1 MVMKSNIKSFICHL
15 TLSLLLAMLPMGM
28 SAQGTRKV
36 SGVVKDATGEA
47 VIGASVVQQGT
58 QNATV
63 TDLDGHFAISVPDN
77 ASLEVSYIGFDNA
90 VVKVAGR
97 QQLNITLSE
106 SNQTLNEV
114 VVVGYGTM
122 KKADLTGAVGS
133 LAAKDI
139 ANTPVAN
146 IGQAIQGKI
155 AGLQVVDAGKPGDNV
170 SIKVRGLGS
179 INACD
184 PLVVID
190 GVPTDLGINAINMA
204 DVERLD
210 VLKDASATAIYGS
223 RGANG
228 VIMITTKKGKEGKGQ
243 LAFAANF
250 SIQNATK
257 TPKLL
262 NASQYAALNNDMMT
276 NSGNTVNPEWTD
288 PSALG
293 TGTDWVDELLRT
305 GYLQN
310 YTVSYSGGG
319 ERNHYYVS
327 GGFLDQDGIVRS
339 VNYRRF
345 TFQAN
350 TDAQVLDWLKFT
362 NNITLSAD
370 RKSQGS
376 YDMGSTY
383 KALPVFDVKDADGN
397 WTGPEGNSLW
407 YGSVKNPIGPTT
419 TDWSKTRGYNLL
431 ANLTGEITF
440 TKWLKFKSTFGID
453 AKFWYNDS
461 YTPKYAWKPIPVEES
476 TRYKSDNKSF
486 TYLWD
491 NYFVF
496 DYTFAAKHHVGLMA
510 GTSAQWN
517 KYDYLNA
524 QKNVFA
530 FSGVHEMNN
539 GQKMYAIGGT
549 ESEWSLFSYMARV
562 NYDYDNKYLVTATV
576 RRDGSS
582 RFGRNNRWG
591 TFPSVSLAWRV
602 SEEKWFPKNEWVSDF
617 KLRAGYGVTGS
628 QASVGN
634 YSYLASY
641 NTSVYPFGK
650 TGTEQSALVSTTLSN
665 PNIHWEEVAQ
675 TNIGF
680 DASLFNSRAHLS
692 FDFYV
697 KNTRDM
703 LVKASIPIT
712 SGFEDTSTTYTNAGK
727 VRNTGFEV
735 SLNTVNLK
743 GGQLGWESA
752 LVYTFN
758 KNKIKSLNSSVPYY
772 INQINNSYVTML
784 ANGYPINVFYG
795 YVTDGI
801 FQNEQEVKE
810 HAVQA
815 GAEPGDIRF
824 KDLDNNGVIDDND
837 RTVIG
842 NPNPT
847 HIFSLNN
854 LFTWRGFE
862 LGIYLQ
868 GVAGNKIYNA
878 NKIDLT
884 GMSAA
889 YNQMTDVLDRWHGE
903 GTSTTMPRAVYGD
916 PNHNTRVS
924 DRYVENGAYLRLKNI
939 SLSYNF
945 PKQWL
950 KALTVQ
956 NARLTL
962 SCENVATI
970 TGYSGFDPEV
980 GINGI
985 DLSNY
990 PISRTYNIG
999 LNFNF

>member
-97 QQLNITLSE
+97 QQLSITLNE

-257 TPKLL
+257 TPNLL
-262 NASQYAALNNDMMT
+262 NAAQYAALNNDMMA
-276 NSGNTVNPEWTD
+276 NSGNSVNPEWTD
-288 PSALG
+288 PSQLG
-293 TGTDWVDELLRT
+293 AGTDWVDELLRT

-350 TDAQVLDWLKFT
+350 SDAQVLDWLKFT

-383 KALPVFDVKDADGN
+383 KALPVFGVKDADGN

-453 AKFWYNDS
+453 AKFWYSDS

-549 ESEWSLFSYMARV
+549 ESEWSLFSYMARA
-562 NYDYDNKYLVTATV
+562 NYDYDNKYLITATV

-602 SEEKWFPKNEWVSDF
+602 SEEKWFPKNEWVSDL
-617 KLRAGYGVTGS
+617 KVRAGYGVTGS

-854 LFTWRGFE
+854 MLTWRGFE
-862 LGIYLQ
+862 LSIYLQ

-956 NARLTL
+956 NARLTV